1 MNHGWEYKRL
11 GDVCKIVMGQ
21 SPNSDSYNDDG
32 DGLPFFQGSSD
43 FGEYY
48 PSIVKFCN
56 APSRVANENDILF
69 SVRAPIGSM
78 NIAPAKVCIGRG
90 LCSISANIMVNQKFV
105 YYWLKKSNSKL
116 QGKGTGSTF
125 RAIGKD
131 VIHSHLIP
139 IPSIEEQQAIVA
151 ELDAINEA
159 MEVKRKQLKAL
170 NALAQAIF
178 YDTFGD
184 PIANPKGWPM
194 KRLSEVGSIITGSTP
209 STHNELYYDSADIPF
224 VKPGDILQD
233 SVSYLDRTEAW
244 ISRFAYNTAAR
255 KLPQNT
261 ILVTCIGIIG
271 KVAISRTECSCNQQ
285 INAIIPLNSVNPEYM
300 ARCIHAKRSV
310 LSEIAN
316 GPIVSIINKSSFS
329 KFPVPI
335 PPFPLQ
341 QQFAAKVKEIE
352 CEKENVEATI
362 ARLQT
367 LLDSRMDY
375 WFND

>member
-1 MNHGWEYKRL
+1 MNHGWEKKKL
-11 GDVCKIVMGQ
+11 GDVCTKSSSNIQQGKLSLV
-21 SPNSDSYNDDG
+21 DDG
-32 DGLPFFQGSSD
+32 YEIFGASGLIGKVDFFQQPS
-43 FGEYY
+43 EYIG
-48 PSIVKFCN
+48 IVKDGSGVGKTN
-56 APSRVANENDILF
+56 VYPPKTSVIGTMQYILPNPGV
-69 SVRAPIGSM
+69 ST
-78 NIAPAKVCIGRG
+78 KY
-90 LCSISANIMVNQKFV
+90 LCYAIKSLNLSKYVNGAAIPHIYFRDYQKE
-105 YYWLKKSNSKL
+105 
-116 QGKGTGSTF
+116 Q
-125 RAIGKD
+125 
-131 VIHSHLIP
+131 IP

-151 ELDAINEA
+151 ELDALNEA
-159 MEVKRKQLKAL
+159 IEVKRKQLKAL
-170 NALAQAIF
+170 DALAQALF

-285 INAIIPLNSVNPEYM
+285 INAIIPLNSVNSEYM

-341 QQFAAKVKEIE
+341 ERFAAQVEEIE
-352 CEKENVEATI
+352 RGKENVEATI